1 MISMF
6 WEQLRISLFFFLIH
20 ENFHIRRHC
29 RWLSIQLGIL
39 LLEMKGGILKE
50 NPKRNLLCRTSSILE
65 KREMIPWLQW
75 ITFSDLEVAF
85 LGKNI
90 GRFSSPFVKFVK
102 SKPGSEK
109 KINSVPKAKVSNHD
123 FRRLELVC

>member
-1 MISMF
+1 M
-6 WEQLRISLFFFLIH
+6 
-20 ENFHIRRHC
+20 
-29 RWLSIQLGIL
+29 
-39 LLEMKGGILKE
+39 
-50 NPKRNLLCRTSSILE
+50 
-65 KREMIPWLQW
+65 
-75 ITFSDLEVAF
+75 
-85 LGKNI
+85 GKNI